1 MKNSKIR
8 NIGMSLALASL
19 LLVGCGDESTTETKT
34 VYKYLEDSFTYRT
47 DGAYS
52 SVIKGCAEAYY
63 VEDLCSLATLPL
75 LGQEKAVPTK
85 DMIMQRVLVSHKWM
99 GDRFAQMLDVLD
111 DDIKVLFA
119 NTRVIII
126 DSDLSNG
133 GYGGDGRI
141 KISPK
146 NLWMTPQEAQTIIT
160 TINENI
166 EKYSDDTGSQENSVE
181 KLQFDPFSIWSKD
194 NSGAYNSISLYSNSS
209 RSTDDIKYLMAYSL
223 YYSLSLAKNL
233 IPKDGFSALNNTKS
247 LYSNYIDNESDWIST
262 RLYNNTPL
270 NSDKLIHLADVY
282 YNDTNATQ
290 DDTTI
295 NAEDL
300 GRLFQD
306 EGASDFY
313 GYNGKWADIGEMFS
327 STMLKYHYNV
337 DSDVG
342 FTNRRDSDSCTDYIL
357 GWGEYNRI
365 ASPLGKPRAEFVAN
379 EILPTVNWS
388 EFFASSVGESR
399 PMTIGDNTCNLWD
412 SNQTNKRV
420 NRYVNHSGNSIM
432 NDIKYPTVSKREYR
446 GSK

>member
-19 LLVGCGDESTTETKT
+19 LLIGCEDGSTTYTKT
-34 VYKYLEDSFTYRT
+34 THEYLEDSFAYRT
-47 DGAYS
+47 DGVYS
-52 SVIKGCAEAYY
+52 GVLKKCAEVYY
-63 VEDLCSLATLPL
+63 EEDLCSLNTLPL
-75 LGQEKAVPTK
+75 LGQEKSIPTK

-111 DDIKVLFA
+111 DDIKVLLA

-126 DSDLSNG
+126 DSDMSIIS
-133 GYGGDGRI
+133 YPGDGMI
-141 KISPK
+141 NIPAEY
-146 NLWMTPQEAQTIIT
+146 LWMT
-160 TINENI
+160 
-166 EKYSDDTGSQENSVE
+166 SQESQTLITSTNDNVNTSDTSVK
-181 KLQFDPFSIWSKD
+181 KLQFESFGIWSKD
-194 NSGAYNSISLYSNSS
+194 NKKFNISSNNS
-209 RSTDDIKYLMAYSL
+209 RSTEDVKYHMAYSL
-223 YYSLSLAKNL
+223 YFVLALAKNV
-233 IPKDGFSALNNTKS
+233 IPKDGFSALNKSKS

-270 NSDKLIHLADVY
+270 ISDKLIHLSNVY
-282 YNDTNATQ
+282 YTYTDITEEDKTL
-290 DDTTI
+290 
-295 NAEDL
+295 NAEDV
-300 GRLFQD
+300 GKLFQD
-306 EGASDFY
+306 EGASLFY
-313 GYNGKWADIGEMFS
+313 GYYHKKADMVELFS
-327 STMLKYHYNV
+327 ATMLKYHYNV
-337 DSDVG
+337 DTDIG
-342 FTNRRDSDSCTDYIL
+342 FTNSSDSTSCEDDII

-365 ASPLGKPRAEFVAN
+365 ASPLVKPRAEFVAN

>member
-19 LLVGCGDESTTETKT
+19 LLIGCEDGSTTETKT
-34 VYKYLEDSFTYRT
+34 VYKYLEDSFAYRT

-63 VEDLCSLATLPL
+63 VEDLCSLTTLPL

-99 GDRFAQMLDVLD
+99 GDRFAQMLDILE
-111 DDIKVLFA
+111 DDIKILLA
-119 NTRVIII
+119 NARVIII
-126 DSDLSNG
+126 DSDLSVS

-141 KISPK
+141 KITPDY
-146 NLWMTPQEAQTIIT
+146 LWMTTQEAQTLISSSD
-160 TINENI
+160 ENT
-166 EKYSDDTGSQENSVE
+166 DDTENTDKQDNSIK
-181 KLQFDPFSIWSKD
+181 KLQFDPFWIWSKD
-194 NSGAYNSISLYSNSS
+194 NSSAYNSISSDSNTP

-233 IPKDGFSALNNTKS
+233 IPKDGFSALNQSKS
-247 LYSNYIDNESDWIST
+247 LYSNYIDNEANWIST
-262 RLYNNTPL
+262 RLYSNTPL
-270 NSDKLIHLADVY
+270 TSDKLIHLADVY

-290 DDTTI
+290 EDTTL
-295 NAEDL
+295 NAEDV
-300 GRLFQD
+300 GRLFED
-306 EGASDFY
+306 EGASSFY
-313 GYNGKWADIGEMFS
+313 GYNGKLADIGQLFS
-327 STMLKYHYNV
+327 ETMLKYHYNV

-365 ASPLGKPRAEFVAN
+365 ASPLVKPRAEFVAN

-399 PMTIGDNTCNLWD
+399 PMSIGDNTCNLWD